1 MTSEIYG
8 DRVFGMNDLKITNI
22 GGTTQEDLVGAQ
34 TLSVKP
40 VLKGGILEGDDA
52 DIAAHYFVT
61 RFEGEFSAGTYSSA
75 AVAIMMGITLG
86 ASGTTPNEVV
96 TLKINQAQRMPYFKV
111 YGKALDDDA
120 GDMHILLAK
129 CKLTDID
136 GFKMEN
142 GNWRITKASILA
154 LDDGTNGIARILQN
168 ETAAAL
174 PAT

>member
-1 MTSEIYG
+1 MASETYG
-8 DRVFGMNDLKITNI
+8 DKVFGMNDLKVTHIS
-22 GGTTQEDLVGAQ
+22 GSPQEDVLGAQ
-34 TLSVKP
+34 SLTMKP

-61 RFEGEFSAGTYSSA
+61 RMEGEFSAGSYSSA
-75 AVAIMMGITLG
+75 AVGIMLGITLT
-86 ASGTTPNEVV
+86 AAGTTPNEIT

-111 YGKALDDDA
+111 YGKALDDST

-129 CKLTDID
+129 CKVTDIEA
-136 GFKMEN
+136 FKMEN

-154 LDDGTNGIARILQN
+154 LDDGTNGIVRALQN

-174 PAT
+174 PST